1 MKTLSTTE
9 AARILGVTR
18 ERVRQLCDEKKLKA
32 EKLGRDWRIMPRA
45 VEEYQRKRDL
55 PAAHGDYRKLKPIN
69 LGRIVAG
76 TEEENPL
83 NLPL

>member
-1 MKTLSTTE
+1 MSRDTRTLSTTE

-45 VEEYQRKRDL
+45 VEEYQIKLHTKRL
-55 PAAHGDYRKLKPIN
+55 AEVEP
-69 LGRIVAG
+69 
-76 TEEENPL
+76 
-83 NLPL
+83 

>member
-32 EKLGRDWRIMPRA
+32 EKLGRDWRIEPQA
-45 VEEYQRKRDL
+45 LAEYQIKLHTKRL
-55 PAAHGDYRKLKPIN
+55 AE
-69 LGRIVAG
+69 V
-76 TEEENPL
+76 NP
-83 NLPL
+83 

>member
-1 MKTLSTTE
+1 MKTISTIE

-45 VEEYQRKRDL
+45 VEEYRLLYALVEGR
-55 PAAHGDYRKLKPIN
+55 GYIKLKPA
-69 LGRIVAG
+69 RI
-76 TEEENPL
+76 EK
-83 NLPL
+83 

>member
-1 MKTLSTTE
+1 MKTLSTIE

-45 VEEYQRKRDL
+45 VEEYQRMHAK
-55 PAAHGDYRKLKPIN
+55 AHSLKTVEMI
-69 LGRIVAG
+69 GG
-76 TEEENPL
+76 QK
-83 NLPL
+83 